1 MLQVV
6 IVYMGLYKHWA
17 LMSDRTRDGK
27 PMLISNTWRNGTVKE
42 ESWDQVVGNRKF
54 EVHSIEIST
63 APSLILAKARSC
75 INRVKYDLL
84 QYNCEHFVRELIT
97 GIAKC
102 TQVKQ
107 ALALGGLAIGGLYL
121 ASRNR

>member
-1 MLQVV
+1 
-6 IVYMGLYKHWA
+6 MG
-17 LMSDRTRDGK
+17 SSRR
-27 PMLISNTWRNGTVKE
+27 
-42 ESWDQVVGNRKF
+42 

-97 GIAKC
+97 GIAKS
-102 TQVKQ
+102 TQAKQ

>member
-27 PMLISNTWRNGTVKE
+27 PMLISNTWRNGTVRE

-54 EVHSIEIST
+54 EVHNIGTST
-63 APSLILAKARSC
+63 SPSLILANARSC
-75 INRVKYDLL
+75 INRVKYNLL
-84 QYNCEHFVRELIT
+84 QYNCEHFVRELVT
-97 GIAKC
+97 GVAGS

-107 ALALGGLAIGGLYL
+107 ALIIGSLAIGGLYL
-121 ASRNR
+121 ASSKR

>member
-42 ESWDQVVGNRKF
+42 
-54 EVHSIEIST
+54 
-63 APSLILAKARSC
+63 
-75 INRVKYDLL
+75 
-84 QYNCEHFVRELIT
+84 
-97 GIAKC
+97 
-102 TQVKQ
+102 
-107 ALALGGLAIGGLYL
+107 
-121 ASRNR
+121 